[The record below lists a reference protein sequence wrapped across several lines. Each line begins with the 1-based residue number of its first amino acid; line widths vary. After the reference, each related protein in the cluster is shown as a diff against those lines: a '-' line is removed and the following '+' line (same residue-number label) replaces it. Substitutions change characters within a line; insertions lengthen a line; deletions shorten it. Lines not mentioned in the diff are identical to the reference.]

1 MRLFIINTCAFS
13 SFKHIHAA
21 LPLQFG
27 IGRDQLPLPKHREV
41 FTFVVSL
48 YPLLQSKLAW
58 ELKLYP
64 GLENEKF
71 PYAGRESTR
80 GGQLRSVHSH
90 AEDKNVH

>member
-1 MRLFIINTCAFS
+1 MS
-13 SFKHIHAA
+13 
-21 LPLQFG
+21 
-27 IGRDQLPLPKHREV
+27 
-41 FTFVVSL
+41 VVSL

-80 GGQLRSVHSH
+80 GGQLRSVHRVMQ
-90 AEDKNVH
+90 KIKMFIN